1 MASGLIRLA
10 RSAELNLTYGEPDR
24 LYEPQ
29 VNCKVLFLGDR
40 LRPLLHA
47 YEEAAQQISETEDP
61 ASLSETLQR
70 SPCITEF
77 YDVRRMGAQVS
88 IALRDSVF
96 RQAGPLS
103 DDQFRIT
110 VSRGPMRLSRPA
122 PCSRFR
128 ALGALLPLLEGDHSE
143 TEIRARL
150 KAVLSAEEAA
160 WAVDVLAALAA
171 GGFLEPAAG
180 IKFFGRPGSR
190 PRV

>member
-1 MASGLIRLA
+1 MTSGLIRLS
-10 RSAELNLTYGEPDR
+10 RNAELNINYGEPDR

-40 LRPLLHA
+40 LQPLLHA
-47 YEEAAQQISETEDP
+47 YDDAAQRISDTEDP
-61 ASLSETLQR
+61 AR
-70 SPCITEF
+70 
-77 YDVRRMGAQVS
+77 VS
-88 IALRDSVF
+88 ITLRDSVF

-128 ALGALLPLLEGDHSE
+128 TLGALLPLLEGDQRE
-143 TEIRARL
+143 TEIHSRL

-160 WAVDVLAALAA
+160 WAVDLLGSLAA
-171 GGFLEPAAG
+171 GG
-180 IKFFGRPGSR
+180 
-190 PRV
+190 